1 MRKTL
6 QLLSFI
12 LSMALIMTIVS
23 CGKEGPAG
31 ATGPAGPAGPQGP
44 SGPAGPAGATGTANV
59 IYSDWLDVT
68 FQPQKDT
75 NGDTLSWQASIT
87 AAKLD
92 ANILSKGEIKVYVN
106 LNTPTSPTVVSLPI
120 DPFVWNAIISP
131 IYEIGKITLVGDADY
146 STFTQNN
153 VKSLQYRYILIPGG
167 TTARTSNQI
176 NWKDYK
182 QVQAYL
188 GLKD

>member
-6 QLLSFI
+6 QLLPFI
-12 LSMALIMTIVS
+12 LSMALVTMIVS

-31 ATGPAGPAGPQGP
+31 PAGAAGPAGPQGP

-68 FQPQKDT
+68 FAPQKDT
-75 NGDTLSWQASIT
+75 NGDTLSWQATIT

-106 LNTPTSPTVVSLPI
+106 LNTATSPTVVSLPI
-120 DPFVWNAIISP
+120 DALVWNAIISP
-131 IYEIGKITLVGDADY
+131 VYQVGKIILIGDDDY

-153 VKSLQYRYILIPGG
+153 VKSLQYRYVLIPGG
-167 TTARTSNQI
+167 TTARMSSTV
-176 NWKDYK
+176 NWNDYK
-182 QVQAYL
+182 SVQAYL